1 MDDPATRSIVLF
13 DRDLRT
19 ADTVGPL
26 PAAGPRDHTTDLLA
40 GSDGTTLY
48 LALQSSDGAVV
59 ARVARLTGSTLG
71 LQILPR
77 DSITGMWLLPDAR
90 TLVVAAVTNQP
101 SGIRQGTL
109 RLLPADV
116 ADTGPAV
123 RACSGSVAGFTSLG
137 RRGRAY
143 AGCDMDTIVEIDI
156 TLGLAVRTVGVSAD
170 PASQAT
176 CGTTDVASSPNGTIV
191 YVLCREAGTLLY
203 LDRLT
208 LTALTEVDVGVGASA
223 VVLTPDGR
231 RAIVTR
237 PPSSEVVVVD
247 LRRREVRSRVI
258 IPDVRRA
265 VIGSESR
272 YAYTVS
278 TGRGSQPGRLA
289 HIDLENGLLLT
300 ERAISATASLLSL
313 WPATGTP
320 HMRWSS
326 LPAFQTPK
334 P

>member
-48 LALQSSDGAVV
+48 VALRSSDGAAV
-59 ARVARLTGSTLG
+59 ARLARLTGSTLG
-71 LQILPR
+71 LQTLPR

-90 TLVVAAVTNQP
+90 TLVVAAVANQP
-101 SGIRQGTL
+101 SGTRQGTL
-109 RLLPADV
+109 RLLPADI
-116 ADTGPAV
+116 ADTGPAI
-123 RACSGSVAGFTSLG
+123 RACSGVVAGFTSLG
-137 RRGRAY
+137 RRDRAY
-143 AGCDMDTIVEIDI
+143 VGCDTDTIIEFDI
-156 TLGLAVRTVGVSAD
+156 TLGLVVRTVGVSAD
-170 PASQAT
+170 PVRRAT
-176 CGTTDVASSPNGTIV
+176 CGTTDVASSPNGTVV

-223 VVLTPDGR
+223 VVLTPDGG

-265 VIGSESR
+265 VIGSEGR
-272 YAYTVS
+272 YAYAVA
-278 TGRGSQPGRLA
+278 TGGGLQPGCLA
-289 HIDLENGLLLT
+289 RIDLENGLLLT
-300 ERAISATASLLSL
+300 ARAISAAASLLSL
-313 WPATGTP
+313 WPASGSP
-320 HMRWSS
+320 DMRWSS